1 MKRAPMYMFSELLEV
16 TSGSGRASLTT
27 VRSISQHT
35 HTHTHT
41 HTLLSGRRPSTKRA
55 GYSLTLNGFRFR
67 NSRRNKTK
75 P

>member
-35 HTHTHT
+35 RTHTHT
-41 HTLLSGRRPSTKRA
+41 H
-55 GYSLTLNGFRFR
+55 YSQDVDHLQNARDTR
-67 NSRRNKTK
+67 
-75 P
+75 

>member
-35 HTHTHT
+35 HTHT
-41 HTLLSGRRPSTKRA
+41 TLRTSTITKRA

>member
-35 HTHTHT
+35 RTHTHT
-41 HTLLSGRRPSTKRA
+41 HYSQDVESIYKTRGILANTKR
-55 GYSLTLNGFRFR
+55 FRFR